1 MDTSQMIEPIY
12 QDYASIFSIH
22 ETLSKEFVCL
32 IDEKLQGFIERLAN
46 VWTEMLEAR
55 DALNRNLYP
64 SDFQILLEEMKQQV
78 RQWINL
84 VPVICFNTGK
94 YDFNVAKKYFVKEI
108 TFKKGCDCKEDVFAR
123 KKENNMFLFTSKL
136 KTTLY
141 LGWAMVHGVSQWVAS
156 CKI

>member
-46 VWTEMLEAR
+46 VWTEMLEAK

-78 RQWINL
+78 RQ
-84 VPVICFNTGK
+84 
-94 YDFNVAKKYFVKEI
+94 
-108 TFKKGCDCKEDVFAR
+108 
-123 KKENNMFLFTSKL
+123 
-136 KTTLY
+136 
-141 LGWAMVHGVSQWVAS
+141 
-156 CKI
+156 